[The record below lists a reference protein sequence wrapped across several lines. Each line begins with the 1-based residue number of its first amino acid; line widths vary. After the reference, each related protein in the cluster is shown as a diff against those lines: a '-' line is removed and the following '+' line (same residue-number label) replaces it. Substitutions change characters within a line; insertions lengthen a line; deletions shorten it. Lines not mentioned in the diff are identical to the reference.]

1 MLGFDLDLIFA
12 CFQSSS
18 FHGFQLFPIREEA
31 IHDAGSEADG
41 NSGHT
46 LIITKNCRQ
55 RFTPYTHLQL
65 VLFRAEIKKG
75 MD

>member
-12 CFQSSS
+12 CFQFPS
-18 FHGFQLFPIREEA
+18 FHRFQLFLICKAA

-46 LIITKNCRQ
+46 LIVTKNCRQ
-55 RFTPYTHLQL
+55 RFTSYTYLQL
-65 VLFRAEIKKG
+65 VILHAEIKKG